1 MRNSFAVPRKWSAEE
16 EEELGIS
23 IGDDPKDEDEDAA
36 TLDPAAIWQQRP
48 GLVPGPARACLLLRF
63 FRLLPPSGRLLKVL
77 SVRGDPP
84 VPAPP
89 PGDSDSVLHLQL

>member
-36 TLDPAAIWQQRP
+36 TRDPAAPRQRP
-48 GLVPGPARACLLLRF
+48 GLGPGPARAGLLLRL

-77 SVRGDPP
+77 PVRGDPP